1 MAKTFVGSRVRQ
13 LRGERGFSQAALAQM
28 LDISPS
34 YLNQI
39 EHDVRPLTVA
49 VLLRITEVFGVDAT
63 FFASQDDTRLLAEL
77 REVTL
82 DHDLGV
88 EVDQSELA
96 DVVSS
101 HPALARALVNLHRR
115 YRLTTTQ
122 LAAATEDRFSDGS
135 GSGSIT
141 MPHEEVRDYFYERQ
155 NYLHELDTAAEELTV
170 RMRMH
175 RADLV
180 RDLSDR
186 LTSVHDVRIKRID
199 LGDNVLHRFDPET
212 RTLEIGG
219 HLPSGQYAFKLA
231 AELAYLEYG
240 ALIDGLVAEG
250 SFTSDESRKLARLG
264 LANYFAA
271 ATVLPYRQFHEI
283 AENFRYDVERLSA
296 FYAVSYETIAHRLS
310 TLQRPSMRGVP
321 LSFVRVDRAG
331 NMSKRQSATGF
342 HFSSAGGTCPLWNV
356 YETFANPGK
365 ILVQIAQM
373 PDGRNYMW
381 VARTIE
387 RRASRYGQPGKTFA
401 IGLGCE
407 LRHAHRLVYSEGL
420 DLSGDIATPIG
431 AGCRVCERDNCPQ
444 RAFPALGRALD
455 LDEHRSTVSPYSG
468 EARMT
473 DQIGRIPAG
482 GFRELGPDQLGF
494 GEVGARTMR
503 APKMHLFATL
513 GQHKRLFL
521 SMMPYSAVLLRG
533 RLPHR
538 RHRAGDPAGRAP
550 ARFGVRAAAPP
561 LDGTPSRTR
570 RPDAGADLRLAERD
584 RRAPAGS
591 PIASRRCCVPP
602 TSSSSTAR
610 SAPRCG
616 SSCPITSI
624 DVSSSNSACWQGN
637 TTVWRQRCRPCRFR
651 WTTRAITGRCRPART
666 ATAGPAAPATRTRT
680 PPG

>member
-1 MAKTFVGSRVRQ
+1 MSKTFVGSRVRQ
-13 LRGERGFSQAALAQM
+13 LRSERGFSQAALAQT

-49 VLLRITEVFGVDAT
+49 VLLRITEVFGVDST

-186 LTSVHDVRIKRID
+186 LTSVYDVRIKRID
-199 LGDNVLHRFDPET
+199 LGDNVLHHYDPET

-231 AELAYLEYG
+231 AELAYLEHG
-240 ALIDGLVAEG
+240 TLIDRLVDQG
-250 SFTSDESRKLARLG
+250 NFTSDESRKLARLG

-271 ATVLPYRQFHEI
+271 ATVLPYRQFHGV

-296 FYAVSYETIAHRLS
+296 FYAVSYETICHRLS

-321 LSFVRVDRAG
+321 FSFIRVDRAG

-342 HFSSAGGTCPLWNV
+342 HFSSSGGTCPLWNV

-365 ILVQIAQM
+365 IQVQIAQM

-381 VARTIE
+381 VARTVE

-455 LDEHRSTVSPYSG
+455 LNEHRSTVSPYLVKH
-468 EARMT
+468 
-473 DQIGRIPAG
+473 P
-482 GFRELGPDQLGF
+482 
-494 GEVGARTMR
+494 
-503 APKMHLFATL
+503 
-513 GQHKRLFL
+513 
-521 SMMPYSAVLLRG
+521 
-533 RLPHR
+533 
-538 RHRAGDPAGRAP
+538 
-550 ARFGVRAAAPP
+550 
-561 LDGTPSRTR
+561 
-570 RPDAGADLRLAERD
+570 
-584 RRAPAGS
+584 
-591 PIASRRCCVPP
+591 
-602 TSSSSTAR
+602 
-610 SAPRCG
+610 
-616 SSCPITSI
+616 
-624 DVSSSNSACWQGN
+624 
-637 TTVWRQRCRPCRFR
+637 
-651 WTTRAITGRCRPART
+651 
-666 ATAGPAAPATRTRT
+666 
-680 PPG
+680 